1 MVYGWEVTTMKDE
14 KKKLNVPKA
23 VDQFPEDVDRFDHG
37 LITATIKRIDKEMGW
52 DLPTDVI
59 EHLICCIEIR
69 QAPEL
74 NDQVSLVEL
83 SDNISALEK
92 PMLVKDVNNY
102 EEKLCEANQESK
114 RSGNSIPVKD
124 APTAQGPTEIFAL
137 TERFEFLKRVIHY
150 DIASLHE
157 CPGLDKLARVD
168 KIYTPKWIA
177 LYTLPDGS
185 VLHRVID
192 GNLIFNLVDCPTAGS
207 FTCLVANI
215 DDQNM
220 TKIYF
225 GMERIDRDIKAA
237 RRKIAEFPAI
247 GELTNQDR
255 EAAGPPESARKARG
269 QLDFAAATEA
279 ALVKNKYASFEPLL
293 AVGQPLFQEKIT
305 NLAEKVF
312 AARQE
317 SKRSG
322 NSIPVKDAPTAQ
334 GPMEIFALTERF
346 EDHVTMLRIDQDNPC
361 IDNPSARLN
370 IYSAY
375 FSTEFPKRLHVEG
388 TGRIGPGPWETLA
401 TSGWA
406 KCPLNPNLSAAEA
419 IAAIECWE
427 QAYHIEPP
435 GPRDGEFTLCMD
447 KDKRPVARVDDISME
462 IFDARVFHQNPDT
475 LSIRGLALSNALAFG
490 PIRACKAIGWAEDKI
505 KPGMSAAEA
514 ISTIKRWSKT
524 IFIPQLYQLK

>member
-1 MVYGWEVTTMKDE
+1 MGNK
-14 KKKLNVPKA
+14 
-23 VDQFPEDVDRFDHG
+23 EDVQAPSPKNPAGEEIDSFAPETIRAAIKDLDRNM
-37 LITATIKRIDKEMGW
+37 EW

-69 QAPEL
+69 QVPEL

-92 PMLVKDVNNY
+92 PMFVKDVNNY
-102 EEKLCEANQESK
+102 EEKLCE
-114 RSGNSIPVKD
+114 
-124 APTAQGPTEIFAL
+124 
-137 TERFEFLKRVIHY
+137 
-150 DIASLHE
+150 
-157 CPGLDKLARVD
+157 
-168 KIYTPKWIA
+168 
-177 LYTLPDGS
+177 
-185 VLHRVID
+185 
-192 GNLIFNLVDCPTAGS
+192 
-207 FTCLVANI
+207 
-215 DDQNM
+215 
-220 TKIYF
+220 
-225 GMERIDRDIKAA
+225 
-237 RRKIAEFPAI
+237 
-247 GELTNQDR
+247 
-255 EAAGPPESARKARG
+255 
-269 QLDFAAATEA
+269 
-279 ALVKNKYASFEPLL
+279 
-293 AVGQPLFQEKIT
+293 
-305 NLAEKVF
+305 
-312 AARQE
+312 ARQE

-388 TGRIGPGPWETLA
+388 TGRIGPGPWETFA